1 MQAYVDAPV
10 VEVHEDQ
17 QVDLSLAQLQQDLQE
32 QLQQHQRSSAEQP
45 AAADSDNLAASM
57 HSSTTQGA
65 TEAPAGEAVAA
76 ADEPAAAVEAAPA
89 ASLAHSSK
97 PASCED
103 ESEWHLVSPN
113 GSVRLRGAG
122 SSSSRGSFD
131 YSGVS
136 PRIGSDAGSSAADNA
151 AQLMAAADESGSDS
165 EASHTPKDA
174 LAASI
179 LGHSVLMG
187 RSASCF
193 GSDNADV
200 AAATAAADEMHAA
213 SDSDDG
219 MEALREASMVS
230 GEGGLDG
237 LAAADDDAA
246 SAAVT
251 AAAAAGASG
260 GAAAVEAEVL
270 TGLGLL
276 GGEVAQLVGAAQG
289 GAAGALAGLREW
301 LLESLAAL
309 VQGGRVSHAAACS
322 TRDQLQRSLHLMAKQ
337 GGLAA
342 AAVGAAADWR
352 VVLSSAAA
360 LVCLAMWMR
369 SRNEAASLRAS
380 LRRRDHELSKLVM
393 RLVSLQE
400 LLNQGQGLPLNRYMR
415 YEGVAS
421 VAAASYM

>member
-1 MQAYVDAPV
+1 MWPSGTETACRLCAHAAACCGHCCTISSVRFLQAPLALTRPAAHLLTCPAPCV
-10 VEVHEDQ
+10 LIFAASPQVHEDQ

-45 AAADSDNLAASM
+45 AAADSGSLAASM
-57 HSSTTQGA
+57 HSTTPGA
-65 TEAPAGEAVAA
+65 AAVEAPAGEAAAA

-113 GSVRLRGAG
+113 GSVHLRGAG

-193 GSDNADV
+193 GSDNAD
-200 AAATAAADEMHAA
+200 ASAATAAADEMHAA
-213 SDSDDG
+213 SNSDDG

-237 LAAADDDAA
+237 LAAADDAAA
-246 SAAVT
+246 SAAAT

-260 GAAAVEAEVL
+260 GAAVEAEVL

-301 LLESLAAL
+301 LLDSLAAL
-309 VQGGRVSHAAACS
+309 VQV
-322 TRDQLQRSLHLMAKQ
+322 
-337 GGLAA
+337 GLIK
-342 AAVGAAADWR
+342 DIT
-352 VVLSSAAA
+352 
-360 LVCLAMWMR
+360 
-369 SRNEAASLRAS
+369 
-380 LRRRDHELSKLVM
+380 
-393 RLVSLQE
+393 
-400 LLNQGQGLPLNRYMR
+400 
-415 YEGVAS
+415 
-421 VAAASYM
+421 